1 MDAIGFVLV
10 FLFTLVLVV
19 LVVVVLGVLGQVVGA
34 LWP

>member
-1 MDAIGFVLV
+1 MDAIGFVLA